1 MAEIVVFKDS
11 RKEKGLTGI
20 VRIRPEAERIVQ
32 AICIREDMSASEV
45 VSKIICAA
53 APYIKFEDMEEET

>member
-1 MAEIVVFKDS
+1 MNEILI
-11 RKEKGLTGI
+11 RKVPKEERQLTGV

-32 AICIREDMSASEV
+32 ALCVREDMSASEV

-53 APYIKFEDMEEET
+53 APYIKFESEEEI